1 MVGLSSK
8 SGCLD
13 TEARNSHKSQKEIIK
28 KIFPYFQ
35 CLPSFRDYFLL
46 GLIILSTFIGSAV
59 SAKEDKLPTTTII
72 INPDLKIE
80 AELAY
85 TDETRMK
92 GLMYRE
98 SLPEDAGMLFIF
110 PYMDQHSFW
119 MKNTLIP
126 LDIIWLN
133 DRKEIVYF
141 ATAQPCT
148 EDPCASYA
156 PIQKAKYVLEVNEGF
171 AKKHSLKMGIRLE
184 FTIPPEISRIAN
196 R

>member
-1 MVGLSSK
+1 MVGLSQK
-8 SGCLD
+8 SRSVI
-13 TEARNSHKSQKEIIK
+13 TE
-28 KIFPYFQ
+28 F
-35 CLPSFRDYFLL
+35 C
-46 GLIILSTFIGSAV
+46 IILSAFLAFAANG
-59 SAKEDKLPTTTII
+59 DKLPTTTII

-92 GLMYRE
+92 GLMFRE

-133 DRKEIVYF
+133 DKKEIVYF

-148 EDPCASYA
+148 EDPCSSYA
-156 PIQKAKYVLEVNEGF
+156 PMQKAKYVLEVNEGF
-171 AKKHSLKMGIRLE
+171 AKKHSLKMGTRLE
-184 FTIPPEISRIAN
+184 FTIPPEISRKAN
-196 R
+196 Q

>member
-1 MVGLSSK
+1 MVGI
-8 SGCLD
+8 
-13 TEARNSHKSQKEIIK
+13 SQKSRRVITA
-28 KIFPYFQ
+28 Y
-35 CLPSFRDYFLL
+35 C
-46 GLIILSTFIGSAV
+46 IILWAFSCLVIADNG
-59 SAKEDKLPTTTII
+59 DKLPTTTIT

-92 GLMYRE
+92 GLMFRE

-119 MKNTLIP
+119 MKNTLIA

-133 DRKEIVYF
+133 DKKEIVYC

-156 PIQKAKYVLEVNEGF
+156 PMQKAKYVLEVNEGF
-171 AKKHSLKMGIRLE
+171 AKKHSLKMGTRLE
-184 FTIPPEISRIAN
+184 FTIPPEISRKAN
-196 R
+196 Q

>member
-1 MVGLSSK
+1 MVGISQK
-8 SGCLD
+8 SRRVI
-13 TEARNSHKSQKEIIK
+13 TETRNSHKSLKEINK
-28 KIFPYFQ
+28 KFFP
-35 CLPSFRDYFLL
+35 CISCFRDYILL
-46 GLIILSTFIGSAV
+46 CCIILSAFSTLAASG
-59 SAKEDKLPTTTII
+59 DKLPTTTVI

-85 TDETRMK
+85 TDETRMR
-92 GLMYRE
+92 GLMFRE
-98 SLPEDAGMLFIF
+98 SLPDDAGMLFIF

-133 DRKEIVYF
+133 DRKEIVYI

-148 EDPCASYA
+148 EDPCASYV
-156 PIQKAKYVLEVNEGF
+156 PMQKAKYVLEVNEGF
-171 AKKHSLKMGIRLE
+171 TKKHSIKMGTRLE